1 MSFSKFINSLN
12 IVLGWIMISFFGD
25 ISQSELNFIILAT
38 NKDFGEYSGTDAIS
52 YIILFSPERFW

>member
-1 MSFSKFINSLN
+1 
-12 IVLGWIMISFFGD
+12 MISFFGD